1 MFVVGGVS
9 LDKTPGLPHFKIHF
23 EFVQDT
29 FAHMFPLD
37 LVKILEASG
46 ENVVERTGLRLFM
59 MVAWNI
65 VSGILH
71 TILYTDVK
79 LDS

>member
-1 MFVVGGVS
+1 M
-9 LDKTPGLPHFKIHF
+9 
-23 EFVQDT
+23 T

-37 LVKILEASG
+37 LVKTLKVSG

-65 VSGILH
+65 VSGVLY